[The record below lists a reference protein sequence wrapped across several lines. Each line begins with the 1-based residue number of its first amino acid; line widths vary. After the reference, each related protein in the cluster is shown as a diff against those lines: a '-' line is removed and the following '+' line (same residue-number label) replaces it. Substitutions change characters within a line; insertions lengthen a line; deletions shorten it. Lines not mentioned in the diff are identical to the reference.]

1 MCLWDSCGERNQSTY
16 AYRSLLLA
24 LRVPLL
30 TLFHDKGEEM
40 TYLDKTLDKLEEEEK
55 ILKDKLI
62 SAWEKSR
69 YVDRRLLLVCGLLGK
84 VKN

>member
-1 MCLWDSCGERNQSTY
+1 MTVLEE
-16 AYRSLLLA
+16 A
-24 LRVPLL
+24 LKV
-30 TLFHDKGEEM
+30 EM
-40 TYLDKTLDKLEEEEK
+40 DKLEEEEK